1 MNAFIHETYLTE
13 SFLAYANILKI
24 YIIKG
29 LLMYFSH
36 QMMDIC
42 FYIKSTVKFKFN
54 SINCLVLKCKIID
67 YVNKQLELL
76 FKFAKPMFTM

>member
-1 MNAFIHETYLTE
+1 MPTLF
-13 SFLAYANILKI
+13 KI

-42 FYIKSTVKFKFN
+42 FHIKSTVKFTFHL
-54 SINCLVLKCKIID
+54 INFLALKCKIID
-67 YVNKQLELL
+67 YVNKQLKLL
-76 FKFAKPMFTM
+76 FIFEKQSVEMKNLPLLTRRLPR